1 MSTNLGETVP
11 PHPPMTS
18 RRVTSRRA
26 RAGRRH
32 ERGQQSK
39 DHLGSVRL
47 VINAQTG
54 EVAQSIDYD
63 AWGRV
68 LNETGAGFQPFGLA
82 GGLYGADTKLVRFGA
97 RDYDPEAGRWT
108 CKDPLE
114 SRGGRPVC
122 RSVSRA
128 VVNLWFRELRW
139 LLLQRLV
146 AKGNALRA

>member
-1 MSTNLGETVP
+1 VSTNLGETVP

-18 RRVTSRRA
+18 RRVTSRRM

-32 ERGQQSK
+32 EWGQ
-39 DHLGSVRL
+39 H
-47 VINAQTG
+47 
-54 EVAQSIDYD
+54 QSIDYD